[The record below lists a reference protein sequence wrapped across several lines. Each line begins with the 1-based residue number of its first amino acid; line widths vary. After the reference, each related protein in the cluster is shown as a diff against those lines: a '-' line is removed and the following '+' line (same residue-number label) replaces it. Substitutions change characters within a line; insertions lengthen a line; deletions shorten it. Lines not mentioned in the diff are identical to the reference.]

1 MFQHNNS
8 EIFLN
13 YLELTLFLT
22 RQVLRLLLSF
32 PRKAQKEEHG
42 SQAGP
47 AQAQG
52 SPFRSINIPEPVLP
66 SEDFTNLLPSQAYE
80 KGTVHVS

>member
-1 MFQHNNS
+1 MYGS
-8 EIFLN
+8 EIFLT
-13 YLELTLFLT
+13 YSELTLFLPHHVV
-22 RQVLRLLLSF
+22 RAIFFSF
-32 PRKAQKEEHG
+32 FRKTQKEEHG

-80 KGTVHVS
+80 KGTVHTSY